1 MSDEEKGQ
9 EERSRMA
16 EGIDI
21 IIDEAKT
28 ATKRAYKKSGAED
41 LSGSIKETLRGALS
55 PRDNVVMVR
64 LNDESLAKLDE
75 LVESGIVNSRSEAA
89 AFLIGE
95 GAAARSQLFER
106 IAEKTEMIRKVKEEL
121 RSLVDEEPAE
131 TPRAPSDDKT
141 DG

>member
-1 MSDEEKGQ
+1 MSDEEERSGD
-9 EERSRMA
+9 RSRMA

-75 LVESGIVNSRSEAA
+75 LVEAGIVNSRSEAA
-89 AFLIGE
+89 AC
-95 GAAARSQLFER
+95 
-106 IAEKTEMIRKVKEEL
+106 
-121 RSLVDEEPAE
+121 LVDEEPAE
-131 TPRAPSDDKT
+131 TPRAPSGDKA
-141 DG
+141 DA